1 MTVTIHDLAQ
11 WRARG
16 QKFAMVTAYDALT
29 ARIVD
34 DAGIPVIL
42 VGDSVANVMLGYPTT
57 VQVTMDEMLH
67 HARAVARGARE
78 ALLVGD
84 MPFGSYQASTEDAI
98 RNASAFLRVGMHCV
112 KLEGGGPSVDVVR
125 ALAERGIPVMGHLGL
140 TPQSVNALGGYKVQ
154 GRGDAGD
161 RLLADA
167 HALADAGAFSLV
179 LECVPAELGRRVTD
193 EVGTPTIGIGAGP
206 HTDGQVLVLQDLLGL
221 TPGPAPRFVK
231 RYADLA
237 SKMSE
242 ALQRF
247 AKEVAEGAYP
257 TDAESYR

>member
-1 MTVTIHDLAQ
+1 MSVTIHDLSE

-16 QKFAMVTAYDALT
+16 RKFVMVTAYDALT

-34 DAGIPVIL
+34 DAGIPLIL
-42 VGDSVANVMLGYPTT
+42 VGDSVANVMLGHATT
-57 VQVTMDEMLH
+57 VQVTMPEMLH
-67 HARAVARGARE
+67 HARAVARGARD

-84 MPFGSYQASTEDAI
+84 MPFGSYQASVSDAI
-98 RNASAFLRVGMHCV
+98 DNAAEFLRGGMHCV

-125 ALAERGIPVMGHLGL
+125 ALVDRGIPVMGHLGL

-161 RLLADA
+161 VLLSDA
-167 HALADAGAFSLV
+167 HALADAGAFSIV
-179 LECVPAELGRRVTD
+179 LECVPAALGRRVTE
-193 EVGTPTIGIGAGP
+193 EVDVPTIGIGAGP

-242 ALQRF
+242 ALQLF

-257 TDAESYR
+257 TEAESYR